1 MIREEDPRFK
11 NLERKIGIFI
21 ALALA
26 GILVAFVLFGLQK
39 DFFTKKYILSFT
51 ADRGTGFSKGMP
63 VKLSGFRIGRVTA
76 ISLNKQAMVDI
87 FLEID
92 ADYRTWIRSDSIAKL
107 VKEGLIGDMI
117 IDISVGSP
125 DKPQLKDRDTIT
137 YIKTKGLD
145 ELAEEIAQKVKPV
158 LIEVRDIISY
168 VNDPEGDLK
177 KTIRNAEQLT
187 RRLEETRQ
195 HADQFLVATTGNVNK
210 VTVRATDLLDTTRS
224 RIDALDLAPT
234 LARVN
239 NTLELID
246 RKVPPM
252 LEKTDAILQNVNGI
266 SYETRQLAEKVFP
279 KIPGV
284 VSQAED
290 VMLST
295 DRLINSLQN
304 TWLLRDS
311 SAPAAGQGFI
321 RGDSHE

>member
-1 MIREEDPRFK
+1 MIREEDSRFK

-26 GILVAFVLFGLQK
+26 GILAAFVLFGLQK

-63 VKLSGFRIGRVTA
+63 VKLSGFRIGRVTG

-87 FLEID
+87 LLEID
-92 ADYRTWIRSDSIAKL
+92 ADYRIWIRSDSIAKL

-125 DKPQLKDRDTIT
+125 EKPQLKDRDAIT

-145 ELAEEIAQKVKPV
+145 ELTEEIAQKVKPV

-187 RRLEETRQ
+187 RKLEQTRQ

-210 VTVRATDLLDTTRS
+210 VTIRATDLLDTTRS

-234 LARVN
+234 LTRVN

-246 RKVPPM
+246 K
-252 LEKTDAILQNVNGI
+252 K
-266 SYETRQLAEKVFP
+266 
-279 KIPGV
+279 
-284 VSQAED
+284 
-290 VMLST
+290 
-295 DRLINSLQN
+295 
-304 TWLLRDS
+304 S
-311 SAPAAGQGFI
+311 SS
-321 RGDSHE
+321 DT

>member
-1 MIREEDPRFK
+1 MIREEDSRFK
-11 NLERKIGIFI
+11 NLERKIGLFI
-21 ALALA
+21 ALAVI

-63 VKLSGFRIGRVTA
+63 VKLSGFRIGRVTG
-76 ISLNKQAMVDI
+76 ISLNKQAMVDVA
-87 FLEID
+87 LEID
-92 ADYRTWIRSDSIAKL
+92 ADYRTWIRSDSIARL

-117 IDISVGSP
+117 VDISAGSP
-125 DKPQLKDRDTIT
+125 EQPQLKDRDSII

-145 ELAEEIAQKVKPV
+145 ELADEIAQKVKPV

-187 RRLEETRQ
+187 RKLEQTRL
-195 HADQFLVATTGNVNK
+195 HADQFLITTTGNVSQMTARTTN
-210 VTVRATDLLDTTRS
+210 LLDTTKN
-224 RIDALDLAPT
+224 RIDDLAPAM
-234 LARVN
+234 ARMN
-239 NTLELID
+239 NTLETID
-246 RKVPPM
+246 RKLPPM
-252 LEKTDAILQNVNGI
+252 LDKTDAILQNMNGI
-266 SYETRQLAEKVFP
+266 SYETRKLAEKVFP

-304 TWLLRDS
+304 TWLLRDT
-311 SAPAAGQGFI
+311 SAPVAGQGFI